1 MGKEGGGTTPAYDF
15 RVLLIF
21 LGRRGGR
28 QPEEESGW
36 GEGGGGS
43 RLGDSVISFDP
54 VSGILRRCFRVIAA
68 LFDAV
73 LVPLGGK
80 YLLPISP
87 ATAGFTFARG
97 ASLLPS

>member
-1 MGKEGGGTTPAYDF
+1 MA
-15 RVLLIF
+15 
-21 LGRRGGR
+21 GGR
-28 QPEEESGW
+28 E
-36 GEGGGGS
+36 GGS